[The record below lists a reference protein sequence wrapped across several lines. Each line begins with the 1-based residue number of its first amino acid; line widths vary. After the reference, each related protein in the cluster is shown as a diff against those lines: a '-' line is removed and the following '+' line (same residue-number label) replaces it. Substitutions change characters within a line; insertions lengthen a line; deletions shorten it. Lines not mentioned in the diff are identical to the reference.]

1 MWATRD
7 RSRHPMSQEE
17 LKVQRNLSVL
27 LVVVLLAVV
36 GVLSFRELN
45 LWAADD
51 NQAIQK
57 GLRLLVDASNLARKY
72 YVNDVDNE
80 KLYENAVQG
89 MLQGL
94 DRFSSFIPAD
104 ELAEFSKHIQGTF
117 GGVGIVIGMEGGWL
131 MVISPLEDGPSF
143 RAGVMAGDR
152 IVEINGKTTEGT
164 SLNDAVK
171 KLTGKPGS
179 DVSFTVIHEAD
190 LKRETFTITREIIH
204 IKTVKGIRRDDD
216 GRWQYI
222 VDADAGIGYIRL
234 TSFTSDTV
242 DDLKKAVQEATEDG
256 MKSLVLD
263 LRWNGGGMLDTAVGV
278 ADLFLDEG
286 VIVSTK
292 GRNDPEDRKE
302 ATAAGSVTD
311 MPMVIVV
318 NDRSASASEIV
329 AGALQDQNRAI
340 VLGERTFG
348 KGSVQRI
355 FQLNNGECA
364 VKLTVAKYYLPSG
377 RCIHREDDSEVWG
390 VDPLIEVKMSLAEY
404 AEVFRARRDSEILRV
419 NGKETNGKHDEAAPP
434 KDNGGGVEPK
444 DNGGDGAEPKD
455 NGGDA
460 RPNGDGTDT
469 DGTGEPELSPA
480 DDLGGLKAESKPAED
495 KQLARA
501 IDVLRML
508 PIVKR
513 FGDAQPAVQAAK

>member
-1 MWATRD
+1 MWAIRN
-7 RSRHPMSQEE
+7 RSRDPMSQEE
-17 LKVQRNLSVL
+17 LRVQRNLSVV

-51 NQAIQK
+51 NESIQK

-72 YVNDVDNE
+72 YVNDVDNQ
-80 KLYENAVQG
+80 KLYENAVEG

-94 DRFSSFIPAD
+94 DRFSSFIARD

-117 GGVGIVIGMEGGWL
+117 GGVGIVIGMQAGWL

-152 IVEINGKTTEGT
+152 IIEINGKTTEGM
-164 SLNDAVK
+164 SLDDAVK

-190 LKRETFTITREIIH
+190 LKRETFTITREVIH
-204 IKTVKGIRRDDD
+204 IKTVKGIRRDDE
-216 GRWQYI
+216 GHWQYV
-222 VDADAGIGYIRL
+222 VDPEHGIAYIRL
-234 TSFTSDTV
+234 TSFTADTAN
-242 DDLKKAVQEATEDG
+242 DLKTALQDAAEQG
-256 MKSLVLD
+256 MKALVLD
-263 LRWNGGGMLDTAVGV
+263 LRWNGGGMLDAAVGV
-278 ADLFLDEG
+278 VDLFLDHG

-292 GRNDPEDRKE
+292 GRSDPEDRRE
-302 ATAAGSVTD
+302 ATAGGSFTD
-311 MPMVIVV
+311 LPMVIIV

-390 VDPLIEVKMSLAEY
+390 VDPLIEVKMSPAEY
-404 AEVFRARRDSEILRV
+404 AEVFKARRDSEVLRV
-419 NGKETNGKHDEAAPP
+419 NGKELNGAAHKVEPP
-434 KDNGGGVEPK
+434 KDDGGAGDEPK
-444 DNGGDGAEPKD
+444 DNGGTGTEPD
-455 NGGDA
+455 THGGNA
-460 RPNGDGTDT
+460 APKS

-480 DDLGGLKAESKPAED
+480 EDVAAAKAETKPAED
-495 KQLARA
+495 RQLSRA
-501 IDVLRML
+501 VDVLKML
-508 PIVKR
+508 PVVKR
-513 FGDAQPAVQAAK
+513 FGELQPAVQASK